1 MRVLPTLKCCA
12 VLVTTLLGT
21 DLLSQQL
28 SGTFQVPVAERTMRL
43 FLTRGQ
49 DRVLIDSTTIDRK
62 GRFSFAQRTHAAGF
76 YQLALSDTDRV
87 DLILSPV
94 EPVVEV
100 RFDGVP
106 LQEHITVVA
115 SDENQRLWE
124 YKRSS
129 RATSLALNEVRTQ
142 RASADPR
149 DARELGRL
157 DSLEREIGVR
167 RMALLGRI
175 TGQSPQSYFAKVV
188 EADRRL
194 TVAIPQGTLAIKEA
208 IDWSDPDLLHST
220 VYPKALSALLQS
232 ATPATGDVLM
242 QASDSLLSWSS
253 GNEECWRYTREFLF
267 DLFTQYSADQVVQ
280 YLVDNYVVGPRTRF
294 PPEPAILSL
303 VAAQL
308 RVSVGSMAP
317 DIDLPLPGRADTVH
331 LRQFLGGNAYV
342 VLFFYSS
349 TCDHCHDQM
358 PVLMQLYREL
368 RPRGLEIIGIALDE
382 NVEEFDATIRDKGL
396 LFPCYTELLAW
407 GSPAAKA
414 FAVKA
419 TPALIL
425 LDRQG
430 RIIAKPN
437 DAIELGEMLE
447 RLPF

>member
-1 MRVLPTLKCCA
+1 MLQLRTVLL
-12 VLVTTLLGT
+12 VLSTTLLA
-21 DLLSQQL
+21 QQVSAQRL
-28 SGTFQVPVAERTMRL
+28 SGTFEGTAPDGFVQL
-43 FLTRGQ
+43 FMTRGQ
-49 DRVLIDSTTIDRK
+49 DHVLVDSAMIDRM
-62 GRFSFAQRTHAAGF
+62 GGFAFEPRAHPAGF
-76 YQLALSDTDRV
+76 YQLALSDSDRV
-87 DLILSPV
+87 DLILSPQD
-94 EPVVEV
+94 PVVHL
-100 RFDGVP
+100 RFNGAP

-115 SDENQRLWE
+115 SEENQLLWE

-129 RATSLALNEVRTQ
+129 RATMLALQEVRSQ
-142 RASADPR
+142 RANADPL
-149 DARELGRL
+149 DAGELVRL
-157 DSLEREIGVR
+157 DSLEHEIGLR
-167 RMALLGRI
+167 RVALLGRI
-175 TGQSPQSYFAKVV
+175 TTQAPQSFFAKVV

-194 TVAIPQGTLAIKEA
+194 NVAIPQGSLAIKEA
-208 IDWSDPDLLHST
+208 IDWSDPDMLHST

-232 ATPATGDVLM
+232 ATPATGDVLI

-253 GNEECWRYTREFLF
+253 RNEDCWRYTREFLF

-280 YLVDNYVVGPRTRF
+280 YLVDNYVVGSRTLF
-294 PPEPAILSL
+294 PPEPEILAM

-317 DIDLPLPGRADTVH
+317 DIDLPLPGRPDT
-331 LRQFLGGNAYV
+331 LQLYQFIGSNAYV

-358 PVLMQLYREL
+358 PVLMELYREL
-368 RPRGLEIIGIALDE
+368 RPRGLETIGIALDE

-425 LDRQG
+425 LDREG

-437 DAIELGEMLE
+437 DAVELRDLLG